1 MRIAVD
7 AMGGDFAPVEV
18 VRGAVEATDKDGIDV
33 VLVGDRDQIRRELA
47 KYPAADIE
55 VKHASEVVQ
64 MDEHPANAIRR
75 KPDSSIVVA
84 AGMVVNGDA
93 DAIVSAGNTGA
104 AMAVATLKFGRIPG
118 IARPAIAALIPTSK
132 GKAVLLDGGANVDC
146 SVENLLQFAVMG
158 REYAERVLK
167 LNNPRVGL
175 LSIGEEPSKGNELTK
190 AAHAQL
196 TKSDLHFIGNVD
208 GKDVFRGAAEVII
221 CDGFAGNLVL
231 KTAEGIAEFL
241 HASLKEE
248 INKSIIYKLA
258 GRVLSSAFRRAKNH
272 LDYAEYGG
280 APLLGV
286 NGVCIISHGRS
297 DARAIRNAIKAAAS
311 AVENNVV
318 KFISTTVQQDE
329 FAILNRDPSA
339 K

>member
-18 VRGAVEATDKDGIDV
+18 VKGAVEAAEKDGIDI
-33 VLVGDRDQIRRELA
+33 VLVGDRDQIKAELA
-47 KYPAADIE
+47 KYPAVAVDIR
-55 VKHASEVVQ
+55 HASEIVQ

-84 AGMVVNGDA
+84 AGLVVSGEA

-104 AMAVATLKFGRIPG
+104 AMAVATLKLGRIPG
-118 IARPAIAALIPTSK
+118 IARPAIAALLPANK
-132 GKAVLLDGGANVDC
+132 GKAVILDAGANVDC
-146 SVENLLQFAVMG
+146 SVDNLLQFAVMG

-167 LNNPRVGL
+167 LNNPRIGL

-196 TKSDLHFIGNVD
+196 AQSDLHFVGNVD
-208 GKDVFRGAAEVII
+208 GKDVFRGAADVII

-231 KTAEGIAEFL
+231 KIAEAIAEFL
-241 HASLKEE
+241 QSNLKEE
-248 INKSIIYKLA
+248 INKNPVYKL
-258 GRVLSSAFRRAKNH
+258 GVLMLSPALKRAKNR

-297 DARAIRNAIKAAAS
+297 DARAIRNAIKAAAN

>member
-7 AMGGDFAPVEV
+7 AMGGDFAPVEIV
-18 VRGAVEATDKDGIDV
+18 KGAVEAAEKDGIDI
-33 VLVGDRDQIRRELA
+33 VLVGDRDQIKAELA
-47 KYPAADIE
+47 KHPAAAVEIM
-55 VKHASEVVQ
+55 HASEIVQ

-84 AGMVVNGDA
+84 AGMVVSGEA

-104 AMAVATLKFGRIPG
+104 AMAVATLKLGRIPG
-118 IARPAIAALIPTSK
+118 IARPAIASFLPTNK

-146 SVENLLQFAVMG
+146 SVDNLLQFAVMG

-167 LNNPRVGL
+167 LNNPRIGL

-196 TKSDLHFIGNVD
+196 AQSDLHFVGNID
-208 GKDVFRGAAEVII
+208 GKDVFRGAADVII

-231 KTAEGIAEFL
+231 KIAEAIAEFL
-241 HASLKEE
+241 QSNLKEE
-248 INKSIIYKLA
+248 INKNPVYKL
-258 GRVLSSAFRRAKNH
+258 GVLILSPALKRAKNR